1 MLKFTGDYIEF
12 FGGIQMV
19 YFTKKA
25 WDKLAR
31 KFVAV
36 RINPR
41 EEPSKMYNLFAYR
54 SVLGKAH
61 KALENDGYM
70 KKNIDK
76 TVSFYE
82 MTGEKSAPNK
92 DNVYFFGVSDA
103 KLFAAKFAK
112 ILEREGLVFVG
123 LKETTGWQALI
134 LTYKEYEDAH
144 FDVEWTNGIVSFVD
158 NQDQK
163 VKPKD
168 WIDLQYLSKE
178 FAKFKA
184 NQIILY

>member
-1 MLKFTGDYIEF
+1 MLKFTGDYIKF

-36 RINPR
+36 RINSR
-41 EEPSKMYNLFAYR
+41 KEPSKMYILFTYR

-61 KALENDGYM
+61 KADGDM

-103 KLFAAKFAK
+103 KQFAAKFAK

-134 LTYKEYEDAH
+134 LTYREYEDAH